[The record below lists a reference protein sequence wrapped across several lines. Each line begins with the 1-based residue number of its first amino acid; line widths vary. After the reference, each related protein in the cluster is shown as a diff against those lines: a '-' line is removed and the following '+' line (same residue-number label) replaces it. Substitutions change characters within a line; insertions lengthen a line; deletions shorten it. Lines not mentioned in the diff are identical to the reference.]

1 MMTMMNKNMNQN
13 VRFIDI
19 ILTSVTETYRIT
31 VALLLLLIY

>member
-31 VALLLLLIY
+31 VAPFYYY